1 MVGEG
6 GPVIASGNHDAAGAE
21 GWFGDFVPEFNA
33 SGGEKKNVGE
43 GFEMIAASQNHI
55 VEIMRLGEVTVGFFE
70 EDDLFALGLVVF
82 LKQLGLG
89 RFTGAVLT
97 FDYDVHFRY
106 LS

>member
-6 GPVIASGNHDAAGAE
+6 GPVVASGDYDAAGAE
-21 GWFGDFVPEFNA
+21 GRFGDFVPKFNA
-33 SGGEKKNVGE
+33 SGSEKKNVGE
-43 GFEMIAASQNHI
+43 GFEMIAAGQNHI
-55 VEIMRLGEVTVGFFE
+55 VEIMRLGKVAVGFFE
-70 EDDLFALGLVVF
+70 EDDLFALGFVMF

-89 RFTGAVLT
+89 GFAGAVLA